1 MPISLVPSLCLF
13 QSRNTIYRG
22 SLFRPLQFFCKARYV
37 TRPVPY
43 SAKACCSACVLHS
56 KSHAD
61 QSSFLTPVVSKDCML
76 KILHIS
82 CTHNWW
88 DNSLI
93 WFNWL
98 CDSTNSF
105 LIWITQTIT
114 WHQGTKI
121 TTSNQ
126 HYTPGWK
133 TVETPNFLH
142 NVHKSWMLVVSC
154 HPAKQIKYW
163 IYFIFIFSKC

>member
-1 MPISLVPSLCLF
+1 MCPFPLSLLCVYFNLEIPSIVDLFSDHCNFSVKPGMWPDLCPTA
-13 QSRNTIYRG
+13 Q
-22 SLFRPLQFFCKARYV
+22 
-37 TRPVPY
+37 
-43 SAKACCSACVLHS
+43 KACCSACVLHS

-61 QSSFLTPVVSKDCML
+61 QSSFLTPVVLKDCML
-76 KILHIS
+76 KIQHIF

-98 CDSTNSF
+98 SDSTNSF
-105 LIWITQTIT
+105 LIWISQIIT

-133 TVETPNFLH
+133 NCWNP
-142 NVHKSWMLVVSC
+142 K
-154 HPAKQIKYW
+154 
-163 IYFIFIFSKC
+163 IFNNLTTLSQCSQVLDVGRVMPCR